1 MNALNIADIGLTP
14 TVTLPSS
21 EPSDTASDE
30 KVLPEM
36 RLVPGSVLAQAVYHM
51 WKGTEC
57 VIVKSPP
64 GGGKSTLVANI
75 ADFLRRNVNEM
86 VTIITPTNAA
96 ATAIGKRMVA
106 SFGNDVVSAMSSGVT
121 DLPMTGVNVTA
132 SDGGGVVGIATVA
145 SAVHSKPTGIVIV
158 DEARQWTVPRRCCWS
173 ETPAR
178 SALSSPSTPAC
189 STTVT
194 SAPTLRPRL
203 CSSGTPT
210 PSSSA

>member
-75 ADFLRRNVNEM
+75 ADILRRNVNEM

-132 SDGGGVVGIATVA
+132 SDGGGDILRRRVPGSGQCHAGAVG
-145 SAVHSKPTGIVIV
+145 
-158 DEARQWTVPRRCCWS
+158 R
-173 ETPAR
+173 
-178 SALSSPSTPAC
+178 
-189 STTVT
+189 
-194 SAPTLRPRL
+194 RPRPDRP
-203 CSSGTPT
+203 CRHHRHQHVRRP
-210 PSSSA
+210 